1 MTDGLATTTETTTQ
15 ITVDVAH
22 ISLQSATM
30 EDFFAPT
37 TRLRDLYRASREG
50 AYADEEEEEA
60 RDALVELELITGSSA
75 VLLVTLFT
83 GVN

>member
-60 RDALVELELITGSSA
+60 RDALVELLELITGSSA
-75 VLLVTLFT
+75 VVTLFT

>member
-1 MTDGLATTTETTTQ
+1 
-15 ITVDVAH
+15 
-22 ISLQSATM
+22 M

-75 VLLVTLFT
+75 VLVTLFT